1 MRIEKTN
8 NWVGV
13 PFKNIMFGGVF
24 RRNGGYSD
32 DKAYLMKI
40 HSNGAA
46 VTLAHGEVVQ
56 IPADETVLRVNGYFK
71 IEFETEQRGR
81 DDEDGFGKEE
91 EM

>member
-1 MRIEKTN
+1 MRIEKKH
-8 NWVGV
+8 NWDGM
-13 PFKNIMFGGVF
+13 PFKDIVYGGVF
-24 RRNGGYSD
+24 RRKAEGYAD

-56 IPADETVLRVNGYFK
+56 IPADEMVLRVNGYFK

-81 DDEDGFGKEE
+81 DDQDGFAEVE
-91 EM
+91 S